1 MLLELSREEN
11 QTRGLPRRTRDTKSM
26 GLLVPYLDAFSS
38 KMSNVYALHGSL
50 MIKTYVENLLN
61 SHAAAKDKTV
71 AILNR
76 LTS

>member
-1 MLLELSREEN
+1 
-11 QTRGLPRRTRDTKSM
+11 
-26 GLLVPYLDAFSS
+26 
-38 KMSNVYALHGSL
+38 MSNVYALHGSL